1 MEGANLDGSNIIQRE
16 FAVEGS
22 CKDPTELFVDPEILS
37 PVFEDI
43 PMIMILVNQDGK
55 VEYINRT
62 ATIALGK
69 EKKDSIGL
77 LGGELFGC
85 MNSIKGEGCGKNREC
100 SECTVRNSVMHT
112 FETGES
118 IYKKEGE
125 LEIVTNNKSVTLNFL
140 ISTTLIQQNNEPL
153 VLLTA
158 DDITEQK
165 NNDLAF
171 EEAIRKQKALED
183 IINNSST
190 MVFLWRA
197 EDFWPADYTSENVSK
212 LGYSA
217 EDFILGR
224 ITYGDLVHPDDYQ
237 MVWDTLAE
245 KCEDGSDNY
254 TSEYRLITKDGK
266 LLWVSE
272 KTFILRNGKGQA
284 THFQGIV
291 QDITERK
298 EAEEAML
305 HAKLA
310 AEAANTAKT
319 EFISNINHELRT
331 PLTLIIGFSNL
342 LCSEDYGSLNE
353 QQKKYISTI
362 LNNGNHLLKLI
373 NDLLD
378 FSNIETGEMELHV
391 NEFRVS
397 DAIDEIEALMVP
409 LSKKKGIDLTCNID
423 IEKPTIKADM
433 PKFKHILYNLVNN
446 SIKFTGQ
453 GGAVTIGG
461 KISDEAVDFFVKDI
475 GIGISPEDQEKLFKP
490 FFQVDS
496 SNSREYGGTGLGLAL
511 VKKFVEMHGGEVW
524 VESELGKGSTF
535 GFSIPNEPENPSY

>member
-1 MEGANLDGSNIIQRE
+1 MEGSNLDGSNIIQRE
-16 FAVEGS
+16 FSGDES
-22 CKDPTELFVDPEILS
+22 CKSSTGSFVDSDILS
-37 PVFEDI
+37 PIFDDI
-43 PMIMILVNQDGK
+43 PMIMILVNQEGK

-62 ATIALGK
+62 ATIALGN

-85 MNSIKGEGCGKNREC
+85 VNSIKLEGCGKNREC

-125 LEIVTNNKSVTLNFL
+125 LEIVSNDKSVTLHFL
-140 ISTTLIQQNNEPL
+140 ISTTLIRQNNEPL
-153 VLLTA
+153 VLLTV

-165 NNDLAF
+165 NNCLAF
-171 EEAIRKQKALED
+171 EEAIRKQKALEG

-190 MVFLWRA
+190 MAFLWRA
-197 EDFWPADYTSENVSK
+197 EDLWPADYASENVLK

-217 EDFILGR
+217 EDFVLGR
-224 ITYGDLVHPDDYQ
+224 INYGDLVHPDDYQ
-237 MVWDTLAE
+237 MVKDTLKG
-245 KCEDGSDNY
+245 KCKEGSDNY
-254 TSEYRLITKDGK
+254 NSEYRLITKDGN
-266 LLWVSE
+266 LLWVNE
-272 KTFILRNGKGQA
+272 KTFILRNGEGKA

-298 EAEEAML
+298 QAEEAML
-305 HAKLA
+305 RAKVA
-310 AEAANTAKT
+310 AESANMAKT
-319 EFISNINHELRT
+319 EFISNMSHELRT
-331 PLTLIIGFSNL
+331 PLTMIIGFSDL

-353 QQKKYISTI
+353 EQKKYISKV
-362 LNNGNHLLKLI
+362 LRNGNHLLELI

-378 FSNIETGEMELHV
+378 FSNIETGEMELRV
-391 NEFRVS
+391 NEFTVS
-397 DAIDEIEALMVP
+397 DAIDEVGALMIP
-409 LSKKKGIDLTCNID
+409 LSKKKGIDLTFNID
-423 IEKPTIKADM
+423 IEMPTIKADM
-433 PKFKHILYNLVNN
+433 IKFKQVLYNLVNN
-446 SIKFTGQ
+446 SIKFTDQ

-461 KISDEAVDFFVKDI
+461 KISDSSVNIFVKDI
-475 GIGISPEDQEKLFKP
+475 GIGISQENQEKLFKP

-524 VESELGKGSTF
+524 VKSELGKGSTF
-535 GFSIPNEPENPSY
+535 GFSMPTDPENISC